1 VSWRHWQDEA
11 GYGRAPAYPSAG
23 GLPEA
28 GRKIVKRS
36 QGWPLHD
43 DTRQYERFRELA
55 KKRFTV
61 QKKELGEKAEEGKG
75 QQQKKGAAT

>member
-1 VSWRHWQDEA
+1 
-11 GYGRAPAYPSAG
+11 
-23 GLPEA
+23 
-28 GRKIVKRS
+28 VKRS

-55 KKRFTV
+55 KKRFAV
-61 QKKELGEKAEEGKG
+61 QKKELGEKTEEGKG